1 MANTLTNELKIIN
14 TLVSE
19 FDKLQ
24 KNWIKLEPIF
34 TQSADVK
41 QNLMET
47 ARRFESM
54 NENFK
59 NMIKDMRL
67 FATVKESSTV
77 EGRVDNLKSQI
88 KELDMCERE
97 LTAYL
102 DQKKKKFPRF
112 YFVSDKTLLTILSNS
127 SKPLEVA
134 KNLEDCFNGLKTIK
148 FKFDEEG
155 NPTKESLQMIS
166 LDGEIVDFHA
176 PFNCVGEVEDWLRG
190 LENHTRLTLKHLLN
204 KYKDEITTG
213 ETDNPGTFKRQ
224 HWIDTKVAQLAL
236 LLDMIS
242 WTEEVNKAFEDRD
255 EGNEDAMRT
264 CSKLCKVKLE
274 KMINKVIDGPQ
285 NGMNEKDW
293 KALKTKTIAII
304 TIQVHE
310 RDILDDLV
318 KYDIKESSSFKWQ
331 SQLKFE

>member
-1 MANTLTNELKIIN
+1 
-14 TLVSE
+14 
-19 FDKLQ
+19 
-24 KNWIKLEPIF
+24 
-34 TQSADVK
+34 
-41 QNLMET
+41 
-47 ARRFESM
+47 
-54 NENFK
+54 
-59 NMIKDMRL
+59 
-67 FATVKESSTV
+67 
-77 EGRVDNLKSQI
+77 
-88 KELDMCERE
+88 MCERE

-134 KNLEDCFNGLKTIK
+134 KNLEDCFNGLKTIQ

-155 NPTKESLQMIS
+155 NPTKESLEMIS
-166 LDGEIVDFHA
+166 LDGERVKFHA
-176 PFNCVGEVEDWLRG
+176 PFLCTGEVEDWLRG
-190 LENHTRLTLKHLLN
+190 LENHTKLTLKHLLN
-204 KYKDEITTG
+204 VYKDELIQKESESTS
-213 ETDNPGTFKRQ
+213 NFQRQ
-224 HWIDTKVAQLAL
+224 HWIDDKVAQLAL

-255 EGNEDAMRT
+255 EGNDDAMRI
-264 CSKLCKVKLE
+264 CSKQMKAKLE
-274 KMINKVIDGPQ
+274 KMINKVIDGPR

-318 KYDIKESSSFKWQ
+318 RLDIKESSSFKWQ